1 MAVDNKTEDTAYL
14 TKTVEMPDGSFR
26 PNIIHADHTN
36 AVVPFNTASSV
47 TNLPIMNAAQITVA
61 DLKVGE
67 KEAAARAAHGKE
79 AGGTTTSG
87 GSIKKGK

>member
-26 PNIIHADHTN
+26 PTIIHMDHTVAPPGMTAAALTQHLSN
-36 AVVPFNTASSV
+36 ADSR
-47 TNLPIMNAAQITVA
+47 VA
-61 DLKVGE
+61 
-67 KEAAARAAHGKE
+67 EAEVRARAAHGKE
-79 AGGTTTSG
+79 AGGTTSSG